1 LKHFEKVNLKP
12 GERKVVSYVIQND
25 DLCYYDEV
33 KGRWL
38 YEPGDFT
45 VFVGSSSVD
54 IRGKVDITR

>member
-1 LKHFEKVNLKP
+1 
-12 GERKVVSYVIQND
+12 
-25 DLCYYDEV
+25 V